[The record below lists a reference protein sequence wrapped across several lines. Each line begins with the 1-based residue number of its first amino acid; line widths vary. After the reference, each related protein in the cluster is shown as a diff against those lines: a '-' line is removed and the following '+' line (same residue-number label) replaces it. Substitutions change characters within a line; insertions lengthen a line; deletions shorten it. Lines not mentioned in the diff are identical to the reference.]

1 MPATNM
7 EEIAQKLKK
16 LKFRKKTF
24 GGVDERDVWKKLSS
38 LQEDYRNAFLVQHE
52 KDMALVEDRD
62 KKINILKEELKKVQ
76 SQYETDRSQPE
87 VKNHG

>member
-1 MPATNM
+1 MAARNM

-24 GGVDERDVWKKLSS
+24 GGVDERDVWKKMES

-52 KDMALVEDRD
+52 KDMALVEDRE
-62 KKINILKEELKKVQ
+62 KKIEALQKELESLQK
-76 SQYETDRSQPE
+76 
-87 VKNHG
+87 